1 MRNAEAVLD
10 IIRKRG
16 ERGLPLEDVYRQ
28 LYNPDLY
35 LRAYG
40 RLYRNEGAMTTGT
53 TPETVDGMSLKKVGA
68 IIERL
73 RHERHRW
80 TPARRTYIPKA
91 NGKRRPLGIPTWSD
105 KLLQEVVRSI
115 LEAYYEPQFSDRS
128 HGFRPGRGCHSALNE
143 VYFTWKNTAWFI
155 EGDIKG
161 CFDNID
167 HEVLMSILREKIH
180 DGRFTALIERLLE
193 AGYLE
198 DWNRRPT
205 YSGTPQGGVV
215 SPILANIYLDR
226 LDKFVEGELVP
237 DYTKGDKRKVNRTYR
252 GLIARASALAKV
264 GRSDEAMGRRKA
276 ARLLPSIVTD
286 DPDHRR
292 LRYVRY
298 ADDFLLGFVGPKA
311 EAEEIK
317 AKLKAFAGDHLKLE
331 LSEEKTLITHARTEK
346 ARFLGYDIAVLDC
359 ASRRSADGHIE
370 LRIPPDVIRED
381 CNRYKRNGEPIH
393 RTELL
398 GDDDFSIVARYGAEY
413 RGVVQ
418 YYALARNIAW
428 MRTLNWVMRT
438 SLLKTLASKHNSTAT
453 KMARK
458 YASTTVTPEGTL
470 MRCFKV
476 VIRRD
481 DQGKYPLVAIFG
493 GIPLR
498 RRKGAVLVDER
509 PRRAFT
515 TTELVQRLLA
525 HECEFCGSTDE
536 VEVHHI
542 RKLQDLKR
550 PGRREKPA
558 WARLMSARR
567 RKTLVLC
574 MKCHRALHAGRLG
587 EKPKPEE

>member
-40 RLYRNEGAMTTGT
+40 RLYRNEGAMTAGA
-53 TPETVDGMSLKKVGA
+53 TPETVDGMSVKKVGA

-73 RHERHRW
+73 RHERYHW
-80 TPARRTYIPKA
+80 TPARRTYIPKD
-91 NGKRRPLGIPTWSD
+91 NGKKRPLGIPTWSD

-128 HGFRPGRGCHSALNE
+128 HGFRPGRGCHAALNE
-143 VYFTWKNTAWFI
+143 VYYTWKNTAWFI

-167 HEVLMSILREKIH
+167 HAVLMSILREKIR
-180 DGRFTALIERLLE
+180 DGRFTALIEGLLK

-198 DWNRRPT
+198 DWTYRPT

-215 SPILANIYLDR
+215 SPILANIYLDK

-237 DYTKGDKRKVNRTYR
+237 DYTKGDRRKVNRAYH
-252 GLIARASALAKV
+252 GLITRAAALAKV
-264 GRSDEAMGRRKA
+264 GRADEAMGLRKA
-276 ARLLPSIVTD
+276 ARLLPTIVTD
-286 DPDHRR
+286 DPGYRR

-311 EAEEIK
+311 EAEEIR
-317 AKLKAFAGDHLKLE
+317 AKIKAFARDHLKLE

-346 ARFLGYDIAVLDC
+346 ARFLGHDIAVMDC

-370 LRIPPDVIRED
+370 LRIPPDVIREE
-381 CNRYKRNGEPIH
+381 CNRYKRNGTPIH

-398 GDDDFSIVARYGAEY
+398 DDDDFSIVARYGAEY
-413 RGVVQ
+413 RGMVQ

-428 MRTLNWVMRT
+428 MGTLNWVMRT
-438 SLLKTLASKHNSTAT
+438 SLLKTLASKHHSTVT
-453 KMARK
+453 KMARE
-458 YASTTVTPEGTL
+458 YASTTVTPEGTRL
-470 MRCFKV
+470 RCFQV

-481 DQGKYPLVAIFG
+481 EQGKYPLVATFG

-498 RRKGAVLVDER
+498 RRRGAVLVDER
-509 PRRAFT
+509 PRRAFA
-515 TTELVQRLLA
+515 TTELVKRLLA
-525 HECEFCGSTDE
+525 DECELCGSTGA

-542 RKLQDLKR
+542 RKLEDLER

-574 MKCHRALHAGRLG
+574 VKCHKALHAGRLG
-587 EKPKPEE
+587 EKPSKEE

>member
-128 HGFRPGRGCHSALNE
+128 HGFRPGRGCHTALNE

-237 DYTKGDKRKVNRTYR
+237 DYTKGDKRKVNRAYR
-252 GLIARASALAKV
+252 RLIDRASALAKV
-264 GRSDEAMGRRKA
+264 GRSDEAIGLRKA

-286 DPDHRR
+286 DPDYRR

-331 LSEEKTLITHARTEK
+331 LSEGKTLITHARTEK

-381 CNRYKRNGEPIH
+381 CNRYQRNGEPIH

-428 MRTLNWVMRT
+428 MRTLNWVMRA
-438 SLLKTLASKHNSTAT
+438 SLLKTLASKHNSTAS

-498 RRKGAVLVDER
+498 RRKGAVLVDEQ

-542 RKLQDLKR
+542 RKLEDLKR

>member
-1 MRNAEAVLD
+1 MRDAEAVLD

-28 LYNPDLY
+28 LYNPELY
-35 LRAYG
+35 MRAYG
-40 RLYRNEGAMTTGT
+40 RLYRNEGAMTAGT
-53 TPETVDGMSLKKVGA
+53 TPETVDGMSVKKVGA

-91 NGKRRPLGIPTWSD
+91 NGKARPLGIPTWSD

-128 HGFRPGRGCHSALNE
+128 HGFRPGRGCHTALNE
-143 VYFTWKNTAWFI
+143 VYFTWKNTVWFI

-167 HEVLMSILREKIH
+167 HKVLMSILREKIR
-180 DGRFTALIERLLE
+180 DGRFTALIERLLQ

-198 DWNRRPT
+198 DWNYRPT

-226 LDKFVEGELVP
+226 LDRFVEGELIP
-237 DYTKGDKRKVNRTYR
+237 NYTKGNKRKVNQAYH
-252 GLIARASALAKV
+252 GLITRASALAKM
-264 GRSDEAMGRRKA
+264 GRVDEAMGLRKA
-276 ARLLPSIVTD
+276 ARLLPTIVTD
-286 DPDHRR
+286 DPGYRR

-317 AKLKAFAGDHLKLE
+317 AKIKAFACDHLKLE
-331 LSEEKTLITHARTEK
+331 LSEEKTLITHARTER
-346 ARFLGYDIAVLDC
+346 ARFLGHDIAVMDC
-359 ASRRSADGHIE
+359 ASRRSVDGHIE
-370 LRIPPDVIRED
+370 LRIPPDVIHEE
-381 CNRYKRNGEPIH
+381 CSRYKRNGKPIH

-398 GDDDFSIVARYGAEY
+398 DDADFGIVARYGSEY
-413 RGVVQ
+413 RGMVQ

-428 MRTLNWVMRT
+428 MRTLNWVMRA
-438 SLLKTLASKHNSTAT
+438 SLLKTLASKHKSTVT

-458 YASTTVTPEGTL
+458 YASTTVTSEGTV
-470 MRCFKV
+470 MKCFQV

-481 DQGKYPLVAIFG
+481 DQGKYPLVASFG

-498 RRKGAVLVDER
+498 RRRGAVLVDER
-509 PRRAFT
+509 PRRAFAR
-515 TTELVQRLLA
+515 TELVQRLLA
-525 HECEFCGSTDE
+525 NECEYCGSTDD
-536 VEVHHI
+536 VEVHHV
-542 RKLQDLKR
+542 RKLKDLER

-574 MKCHRALHAGRLG
+574 AKCHHALHAGKLG
-587 EKPKPEE
+587 GKPMLEE

>member
-264 GRSDEAMGRRKA
+264 GRSNEAMGLRKA

-286 DPDHRR
+286 DPDYRR

-428 MRTLNWVMRT
+428 MRTLNWVMMT

-525 HECEFCGSTDE
+525 QECEFCGSTDE

>member
-1 MRNAEAVLD
+1 LKGAPNKAV
-10 IIRKRG
+10 G
-16 ERGLPLEDVYRQ
+16 
-28 LYNPDLY
+28 
-35 LRAYG
+35 
-40 RLYRNEGAMTTGT
+40 
-53 TPETVDGMSLKKVGA
+53 
-68 IIERL
+68 
-73 RHERHRW
+73 
-80 TPARRTYIPKA
+80 
-91 NGKRRPLGIPTWSD
+91 
-105 KLLQEVVRSI
+105 
-115 LEAYYEPQFSDRS
+115 
-128 HGFRPGRGCHSALNE
+128 
-143 VYFTWKNTAWFI
+143 
-155 EGDIKG
+155 
-161 CFDNID
+161 NI
-167 HEVLMSILREKIH
+167 V
-180 DGRFTALIERLLE
+180 
-193 AGYLE
+193 
-198 DWNRRPT
+198 
-205 YSGTPQGGVV
+205 GGVV

-226 LDKFVEGELVP
+226 LDKFVEGELIP
-237 DYTKGDKRKVNRTYR
+237 DYTKGDKRKVNRAYR
-252 GLIARASALAKV
+252 RLIDRASALVKV
-264 GRSDEAMGRRKA
+264 GRSDVAMGLRKA

-286 DPDHRR
+286 DPDYRR

-331 LSEEKTLITHARTEK
+331 LSEGKTLITHARTEK

-370 LRIPPDVIRED
+370 LRIPPDVIHEV

-398 GDDDFSIVARYGAEY
+398 GDDDFSIIARYGAEY